1 MKYIKLLF
9 ILTIFVAVSCK
20 KDTDDFKVDLDYDYI
35 VNEIGAYTIYHVDSV
50 VYNDFTGV
58 ITDTSIEMKEV
69 IVENFTDNL
78 GRAAQRVER
87 YKRAIGETEWEL
99 FRTFYIVKDKRFA
112 ERIDENL
119 RYINFV
125 FPAKENI
132 TWEGNRYIKAVDN
145 NKFLANW
152 DYKYTSVDVPET
164 IKGKIYPETATILL
178 RDNET
183 VIEKIYAKEIY
194 AKGVGMIYK
203 EWWHLETQKNF
214 EKPWVDKAEKGFI
227 IKMYA
232 IEHGM
237 E

>member
-9 ILTIFVAVSCK
+9 LLTILITVSCK
-20 KDTDDFKVDLDYDYI
+20 KDSAFNTDFGYDYI
-35 VNEIGAYTIYHVDSV
+35 VDQKGAYIVYHVDSTI
-50 VYNDFTGV
+50 YNDFTKE
-58 ITDTSIEMKEV
+58 ITRSSMEMKEV
-69 IVENFTDNL
+69 IVEDFIDNL
-78 GRAAQRVER
+78 GRNAQRVER
-87 YKRAIGETEWEL
+87 YKRAIGDTSDWEL
-99 FRTFYIVKDKRFA
+99 FRTYYIVKGKNNA

-125 FPAKENI
+125 FPANENT
-132 TWEGNRYIKAVDN
+132 TWQGNRFIDAVDN

-152 DYKYTSVDVPET
+152 NYIYTSVDAPLTLE
-164 IKGKIYPETATILL
+164 GKSYIETATIIL

-183 VIEKIYAKEIY
+183 VIEKVYAKEIY

-203 EWWHLETQKNF
+203 EWQHLETQSNF
-214 EKPWVDKAEKGFI
+214 EKPWPEKAEKGYI
-227 IKMYA
+227 LKMYA